1 MLLQKLLKIRP
12 TLSGAKIGFF
22 ALFLVICWNYGDI
35 SVKAREKK
43 LDLNNPESVL
53 KAYRKIFCSLVD
65 GEPVIYWWQGQVY
78 SRVPGEKDRKL
89 FQIQG
94 TNVRACVTLTNE
106 NKAYGYR
113 MVSREVMLYL
123 DPETGQILR
132 NWQNPWTN
140 KEVEVFHVANDPV
153 NSRPRFA
160 SKTSQFEGTIKN
172 NKVIVSFNI
181 PLFYTNPLG
190 GDYQEYVGGT
200 YHAMEMFSFFLP
212 ESQLLS
218 GRLDRVRDVTIGW
231 TRISQWLPWMK
242 MGDRVGMLVFQGA
255 GMGLDSWDKLP
266 LVLRR
271 EIEANYPKFKSPP
284 PLDDTRPNQTT
295 WTNFKQKIDS
305 LEDR

>member
-1 MLLQKLLKIRP
+1 VLLQKLLKIRP
-12 TLSGAKIGFF
+12 TLSGAKIGFL
-22 ALFLVICWNYGDI
+22 ALFLVICWNYGDL

-78 SRVPGEKDRKL
+78 SRIPGEKDRKL

-113 MVSREVMLYL
+113 MVSREVMFYL
-123 DPETGQILR
+123 HPETGQIMR

-153 NSRPRFA
+153 NSRPQFA

-172 NKVIVSFNI
+172 NKVIVNFNA
-181 PLFYTNPLG
+181 
-190 GDYQEYVGGT
+190 E
-200 YHAMEMFSFFLP
+200 
-212 ESQLLS
+212 
-218 GRLDRVRDVTIGW
+218 
-231 TRISQWLPWMK
+231 
-242 MGDRVGMLVFQGA
+242 
-255 GMGLDSWDKLP
+255 
-266 LVLRR
+266 R
-271 EIEANYPKFKSPP
+271 EVPQQA
-284 PLDDTRPNQTT
+284 
-295 WTNFKQKIDS
+295 
-305 LEDR
+305 